1 MDKETYLRFLRAL
14 LMNRLPAADAED
26 IVRFYTEYLEE
37 AGPDKVQEAMT
48 ALGSPEELTA
58 KIMEQRAKE
67 EAEGLREPAAP
78 EPRAYT
84 IPVENSASR
93 WLGIALVIL
102 AGICIVPPLGG
113 LFIGFA
119 VGGIALIV
127 CGALMFALLGVLG
140 GVIGSM
146 LLGIGSG
153 LVMISSG
160 SLLIQAAKGML
171 YLMKKAMKGLWNAL
185 VEREVEFHYSVN

>member
-37 AGPDKVQEAMT
+37 AGPDKIQEAM
-48 ALGSPEELTA
+48 ASLGSPEELTA
-58 KIMEQRAKE
+58 KIMEQRARE
-67 EAEGLREPAAP
+67 EAEGLREPVAP

-84 IPVENSASR
+84 FSVENSASR

-102 AGICIVPPLGG
+102 AGTCIVPTLGG
-113 LFIGFA
+113 LFLGFA
-119 VGGIALIV
+119 VGGAALII
-127 CGALMFALLGVLG
+127 CGVLIVAFCAFSAG
-140 GVIGSM
+140 IGSM
-146 LLGIGSG
+146 LFAWGSA
-153 LVMISSG
+153 LVTISVG

-171 YLMKKAMKGLWNAL
+171 YLMKKAMKGLWNVL
-185 VEREVEFHYSVN
+185 VEREVDFHEAVN